1 MTTIHTHHAHQA
13 HGHYQP
19 QAIRNRLG
27 RGDHNTRK
35 ADAVAQG
42 QLKEARRAK
51 QEAQVS
57 RRNVQPVVYQTPV
70 QPQQSYYPQPRVEVV
85 VQNPAPVVTKTPAPV
100 VVTQPQPQPQPQPVQ
115 TQAPVVKKEEPK
127 TTPAPKATTTTAPV
141 VAPQVAKTESKPAVE
156 KAQKETIAK
165 TQSTLKT
172 AGMFGLLGALALAIG
187 TGVTLAARRW
197 CTKSETKADVQD
209 NSLLKWVKSPFF
221 ENKM

>member
-13 HGHYQP
+13 HSHYQP

-27 RGDHNTRK
+27 RGDHNTRR
-35 ADAVAQG
+35 ADAVAQSH
-42 QLKEARRAK
+42 LKEARQAK

-70 QPQQSYYPQPRVEVV
+70 QQSYYAQPRVEVV
-85 VQNPAPVVTKTPAPV
+85 VQNPAPVVTNTPAPV
-100 VVTQPQPQPQPQPVQ
+100 VVTQPQPKPVQ

-127 TTPAPKATTTTAPV
+127 TTPAPKTTTTAPV

-165 TQSTLKT
+165 TQSTLKS

-187 TGVTLAARRW
+187 TGITLAARRW
-197 CTKSETKADVQD
+197 CTKSETKAEVQE
-209 NSLLKWVKSPFF
+209 NAMLKWVKSPLS
-221 ENKM
+221 ENQM